1 MPSKTRPVFWPRRQ
15 DPVDEELRR
24 YQPTLEEE
32 IRDCLEQMRHNE
44 MLFSLEVEEDLIDQR
59 IYERKALLC
68 RYHYLQAKARALGL
82 RAIL

>member
-15 DPVDEELRR
+15 DPMDEELRR

-32 IRDCLEQMRHNE
+32 IRDCLEQIRHNE
-44 MLFSLEVEEDLIDQR
+44 MLFS
-59 IYERKALLC
+59 
-68 RYHYLQAKARALGL
+68 GL

>member
-1 MPSKTRPVFWPRRQ
+1 
-15 DPVDEELRR
+15 
-24 YQPTLEEE
+24 
-32 IRDCLEQMRHNE
+32 MRHNE

>member
-1 MPSKTRPVFWPRRQ
+1 MPSKKMPVFWPRRQ
-15 DPVDEELRR
+15 DPVDRDLLL